1 MRHHQPDVS
10 DGQNRQGAARPGAVR
25 RNPRARLLSALLFI
39 AFLCPPAQ
47 GFGAAPAGR
56 DAIPVPR
63 GLASAIKK
71 DSSPEQVLN
80 AFLGIPYRFDGAV
93 DEFGRYSE
101 FADPSR
107 AYPTPGLNCSGLVLA
122 ASRFLLGKNIT
133 LAQAVR
139 DRLGDSGPGSPNG
152 EDWDFG
158 WDLIMNISE
167 GFSRSLLLP
176 GGKSQDP
183 ATATGFSP
191 RGYDIQQPA
200 TWREL
205 PGRLEPGYLYLVSLN
220 VDGRRKG
227 YGLQHYHVGLIHVD
241 GAGRAWF
248 YQTTGKG
255 AVSNRRDLKS
265 PEGQD
270 SFKKA
275 FANSGDKRKMML
287 VLAVALPRKS

>member
-1 MRHHQPDVS
+1 MRHHQS
-10 DGQNRQGAARPGAVR
+10 DGSDRQSRPGVFR
-25 RNPRARLLSALLFI
+25 HGPWSRLLSGLLLI
-39 AFLCPPAQ
+39 IFLCPAARS
-47 GFGAAPAGR
+47 FGAAPAGR
-56 DAIPVPR
+56 GAIPVPQ
-63 GLASAIKK
+63 GLASAITK
-71 DSSPEQVLN
+71 DSSPEQVLT

-93 DEFGRYSE
+93 DEFGRYST
-101 FADPSR
+101 FADSSR
-107 AYPTPGLNCSGLVLA
+107 VYPTPGLNCSGLVLA

-133 LAQAVR
+133 LAQAVK

-191 RGYDIQQPA
+191 RGYDIQHPA

-205 PGRLEPGYLYLVSLN
+205 SGRLEPGYLYLVSLN
-220 VDGRRKG
+220 VEGRRKG

-241 GAGRAWF
+241 NAGRAWF

>member
-1 MRHHQPDVS
+1 MS
-10 DGQNRQGAARPGAVR
+10 G
-25 RNPRARLLSALLFI
+25 LLLI
-39 AFLCPPAQ
+39 AFLHSPAQ
-47 GFGAAPAGR
+47 SFGAAPAGR
-56 DAIPVPR
+56 AALPVPQ
-63 GLASAIKK
+63 GLASAITK
-71 DSSPEQVLN
+71 DSSPEQTLA

-93 DEFGRYSE
+93 DELGRYST

-107 AYPTPGLNCSGLVLA
+107 VYPTPGLNCSGLVLA

-255 AVSNRRDLKS
+255 AVSTPAPACRSGFFTGRQQGSVAQPASVAARRT
-265 PEGQD
+265 
-270 SFKKA
+270 
-275 FANSGDKRKMML
+275 
-287 VLAVALPRKS
+287 PRAARRR